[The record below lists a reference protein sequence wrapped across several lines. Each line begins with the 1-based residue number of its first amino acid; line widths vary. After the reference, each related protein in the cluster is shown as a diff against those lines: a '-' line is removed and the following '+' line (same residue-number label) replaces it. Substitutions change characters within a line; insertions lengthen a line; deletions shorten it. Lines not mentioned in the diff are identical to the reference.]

1 MPDLKPDEQL
11 LTVATPRL
19 LMTALR
25 LAARERKISM
35 SELVRQTLREK
46 LENSS
51 STSVSARAAPPA
63 AGAIR
68 CWARLSQ
75 YQRCG

>member
-19 LMTALR
+19 MMTALR
-25 LAARERKISM
+25 LAARERGISM

-51 STSVSARAAPPA
+51 SSRRVSR
-63 AGAIR
+63 
-68 CWARLSQ
+68 
-75 YQRCG
+75 